1 MCCIPSSAST
11 LPNQFADQ
19 TWILRRPPSR
29 RLIKPQVA
37 LEVKSYIFSRYCF
50 DSPVE
55 TFLRSSSFDLPFRKD
70 VFSFQRR
77 EIGVLNIQDSSARRH
92 FLFIVVRVKAVLL
105 FSTRWKDNCRDY
117 LNLVDV
123 VASCSLRKLVGAI
136 RVVENPTSKSLENPT
151 SDLLKSD
158 IRVVKNSTSELLKS
172 DIRVVKIRHP
182 SC

>member
-1 MCCIPSSAST
+1 MYSLKHFNFN

-37 LEVKSYIFSRYCF
+37 LEAPFFRDTASNFRIFF
-50 DSPVE
+50 
-55 TFLRSSSFDLPFRKD
+55 RSFSFDLPFRKD

-77 EIGVLNIQDSSARRH
+77 EIGVLNIQASSARHH

-117 LNLVDV
+117 FDLVDV
-123 VASCSLRKLVGAI
+123 VASCSLC
-136 RVVENPTSKSLENPT
+136 T
-151 SDLLKSD
+151 
-158 IRVVKNSTSELLKS
+158 
-172 DIRVVKIRHP
+172 
-182 SC
+182 